1 MSFPTDAA
9 PCNASIAPTGYVP
22 HMRCAS
28 MRRQTEEE
36 EGSLQHRHA
45 HPSVANRPVATAASA
60 AAATARIAARA
71 ERSPP
76 AGTDSGGAASV
87 ASAAS
92 AEAAAAFASNAA
104 SFFESF
110 ESLSLLDFFGTAT
123 PPSPGPE
130 CPSREGTASSLAPP
144 PPRALF
150 APSPPRSASSAED
163 SFSLGFDSSFLS
175 EPAFSA
181 PWCLAPPCAWW
192 SPSRPC
198 LPARPRGCTAGGT
211 NPSSRRSTSLSASF
225 SAALKRALFRIG
237 SRAFSA

>member
-9 PCNASIAPTGYVP
+9 PCSASIAPTGYVP

-28 MRRQTEEE
+28 MRKHTEEE

-45 HPSVANRPVATAASA
+45 HPSVANRPAATAASA

-76 AGTDSGGAASV
+76 AGTDSGGAARV

-110 ESLSLLDFFGTAT
+110 ESLSLLDFFGTESL

-130 CPSREGTASSLAPP
+130 CPSREGTASSFLL
-144 PPRALF
+144 RT
-150 APSPPRSASSAED
+150 PSSPRSASSAED

-175 EPAFSA
+175 DPDFS
-181 PWCLAPPCAWW
+181 LAPPCAWW

-211 NPSSRRSTSLSASF
+211 KPSSRRSTSLSASA
-225 SAALKRALFRIG
+225 SAALNRALFRIG